1 VGLGIPKNLDR
12 FCRITVDGVDVYLP
26 QGFDTPYPL
35 TIKLHSLFGFKTL
48 HLEGWKLI

>member
-1 VGLGIPKNLDR
+1 VNIDGIDLH
-12 FCRITVDGVDVYLP
+12 LP
-26 QGFDTPYPL
+26 QDFDTPFAI